1 MSRSKNTHI
10 REVWQDRL
18 FHIFNQI
25 LFAIILFIVI
35 YPLYFI
41 VIASFSDPSAVLNGE
56 VVFWPKDVSL
66 IGYSAIMEYT
76 RIWRGYMWSI
86 IYTVVGTALSVTLTM
101 LLAYALSCQFVGKKL
116 VNWLVVFTMFFSG
129 GLIPTFLTMKNL
141 GLYNRPLIMILMGA
155 ISVWNTMIARTFIQ
169 TSLPQGLYEA
179 AQIDGASHAR
189 YFFQMVLPL
198 SSTIIAV
205 LCVYYAVGRWNDYFT
220 ALIYVADRSKSP
232 LQILAAADRASPD
245 TGNAYHIRLRLRRG
259 AGRRLRQRQR
269 GAAHS
274 QLGKVLLH
282 NNLHR
287 TGGSALHIP
296 SGLLRKGRYD
306 RLYKGLALF
315 RRSCA

>member
-25 LFAIILFIVI
+25 LFVIILFIVI

-116 VNWLVVFTMFFSG
+116 VNWLIVFTMFFSG

-189 YFFQMVLPL
+189 YFFQIVLPL

-220 ALIYVADRSKSP
+220 ALIYLKNTEYWP
-232 LQILAAADRASPD
+232 LQTVLRQILATLTISGSDYAEALGDDFANASE
-245 TGNAYHIRLRLRRG
+245 A
-259 AGRRLRQRQR
+259 QRI
-269 GAAHS
+269 ANSVKYCSIIISTAPAV
-274 QLGKVLLH
+274 VLYIFLQDYFVK
-282 NNLHR
+282 
-287 TGGSALHIP
+287 GVMIGSI
-296 SGLLRKGRYD
+296 KG
-306 RLYKGLALF
+306 
-315 RRSCA
+315 

>member
-1 MSRSKNTHI
+1 MSRSKKTHI

-18 FHIFNQI
+18 FHIFNQV
-25 LFAIILFIVI
+25 LFVIILFIVI

-116 VNWLVVFTMFFSG
+116 INWLVVFTMFFSG

-189 YFFQMVLPL
+189 YFFQIVLPL

-220 ALIYVADRSKSP
+220 ALIYLKNTEYWP
-232 LQILAAADRASPD
+232 LQTVLRQILATLTISGSDYAEALGDDFANASE
-245 TGNAYHIRLRLRRG
+245 A
-259 AGRRLRQRQR
+259 QRI
-269 GAAHS
+269 ANSVKYCSIIISTVPAV
-274 QLGKVLLH
+274 VLYIFLQDYFVK
-282 NNLHR
+282 
-287 TGGSALHIP
+287 GVMIGSI
-296 SGLLRKGRYD
+296 KG
-306 RLYKGLALF
+306 
-315 RRSCA
+315 

>member
-25 LFAIILFIVI
+25 LFVIILFIVI

-116 VNWLVVFTMFFSG
+116 INWLIVFTMFFSG

-155 ISVWNTMIARTFIQ
+155 ISVWNTLIARTFIQ

-189 YFFQMVLPL
+189 YFFQIVLPL

-220 ALIYVADRSKSP
+220 ALIYLKNTEYWP
-232 LQILAAADRASPD
+232 LQTVLRQILATLTISGSDYAEALGDDFANASE
-245 TGNAYHIRLRLRRG
+245 A
-259 AGRRLRQRQR
+259 QRI
-269 GAAHS
+269 ANSVKYCSIIISTVPAV
-274 QLGKVLLH
+274 VLYIFLQDYFVK
-282 NNLHR
+282 
-287 TGGSALHIP
+287 GVMIGSI
-296 SGLLRKGRYD
+296 KG
-306 RLYKGLALF
+306 
-315 RRSCA
+315 

>member
-25 LFAIILFIVI
+25 LFVIILFIVI

-76 RIWRGYMWSI
+76 RIWRGYMWYI

-116 VNWLVVFTMFFSG
+116 INWLIVFTMFFSG

-189 YFFQMVLPL
+189 YFFQIVLPL

-220 ALIYVADRSKSP
+220 ALIYLKNTEYWP
-232 LQILAAADRASPD
+232 LQTVLRQILATLTISGSDYAEALGDDFANASE
-245 TGNAYHIRLRLRRG
+245 A
-259 AGRRLRQRQR
+259 QRI
-269 GAAHS
+269 ANSVKYCSIIISTVPAV
-274 QLGKVLLH
+274 VLYIFLQDYFVK
-282 NNLHR
+282 
-287 TGGSALHIP
+287 GVMIGSI
-296 SGLLRKGRYD
+296 KG
-306 RLYKGLALF
+306 
-315 RRSCA
+315 

>member
-116 VNWLVVFTMFFSG
+116 IKWLVVFTMFFSG

-220 ALIYVADRSKSP
+220 ALIYLKNTEYWP
-232 LQILAAADRASPD
+232 LQTVLRQILATLTISGSDYAEALGDDFANASE
-245 TGNAYHIRLRLRRG
+245 A
-259 AGRRLRQRQR
+259 QRI
-269 GAAHS
+269 ANSVKYCSIIISTVPAV
-274 QLGKVLLH
+274 VLYIFLQDYFVK
-282 NNLHR
+282 
-287 TGGSALHIP
+287 GVMIGSI
-296 SGLLRKGRYD
+296 KG
-306 RLYKGLALF
+306 
-315 RRSCA
+315 

>member
-220 ALIYVADRSKSP
+220 ALIYLKNTEYWP
-232 LQILAAADRASPD
+232 LQTVLRQILATLTISGSDYAEALGDDFANASE
-245 TGNAYHIRLRLRRG
+245 A
-259 AGRRLRQRQR
+259 QRI
-269 GAAHS
+269 ANSVKYCSIIISTVPAV
-274 QLGKVLLH
+274 VLYIFLQDYFVK
-282 NNLHR
+282 
-287 TGGSALHIP
+287 GVMIGSI
-296 SGLLRKGRYD
+296 KG
-306 RLYKGLALF
+306 
-315 RRSCA
+315 

>member
-25 LFAIILFIVI
+25 LFVIILFIVI

-101 LLAYALSCQFVGKKL
+101 LAYALSCQFVGKKL
-116 VNWLVVFTMFFSG
+116 VNWLIVFTMFFSG

-189 YFFQMVLPL
+189 YFFQIVLPL

-220 ALIYVADRSKSP
+220 ALIYLKNTEYWP
-232 LQILAAADRASPD
+232 LQTVLRQILATLTISGSDYAEALGDDFANASE
-245 TGNAYHIRLRLRRG
+245 A
-259 AGRRLRQRQR
+259 QRI
-269 GAAHS
+269 ANSVKYCSIIISTVPAV
-274 QLGKVLLH
+274 VLYIFLQDYFVK
-282 NNLHR
+282 
-287 TGGSALHIP
+287 GVMIGSI
-296 SGLLRKGRYD
+296 KG
-306 RLYKGLALF
+306 
-315 RRSCA
+315 

>member
-25 LFAIILFIVI
+25 LFVIILFIVI

-189 YFFQMVLPL
+189 YFFQIVLPL

-220 ALIYVADRSKSP
+220 ALIYLKNTEYWP
-232 LQILAAADRASPD
+232 LQTVLRQILATLTISGSDYAEALGDDFANASE
-245 TGNAYHIRLRLRRG
+245 A
-259 AGRRLRQRQR
+259 QRI
-269 GAAHS
+269 ANSVKYCSIIISTVPAV
-274 QLGKVLLH
+274 VLYIFLQDYFVK
-282 NNLHR
+282 
-287 TGGSALHIP
+287 GVMIGSI
-296 SGLLRKGRYD
+296 KG
-306 RLYKGLALF
+306 
-315 RRSCA
+315 

>member
-25 LFAIILFIVI
+25 LFVIILFIVI

-116 VNWLVVFTMFFSG
+116 INWLVVFTMFFSG

-189 YFFQMVLPL
+189 YFFQIVLPL

-220 ALIYVADRSKSP
+220 ALIYLKNTEYWP
-232 LQILAAADRASPD
+232 LQTVLRQILATLTISGSDYAEALGDDFANASE
-245 TGNAYHIRLRLRRG
+245 A
-259 AGRRLRQRQR
+259 QRI
-269 GAAHS
+269 ANSVKYCSIIISTVPAV
-274 QLGKVLLH
+274 VLYIFLQDYFVK
-282 NNLHR
+282 
-287 TGGSALHIP
+287 GVMIGSI
-296 SGLLRKGRYD
+296 KG
-306 RLYKGLALF
+306 
-315 RRSCA
+315 

>member
-25 LFAIILFIVI
+25 LFVIILFIVI

-66 IGYSAIMEYT
+66 IGYNAIMEYT

-141 GLYNRPLIMILMGA
+141 GLYNRPLIMIMMGA

-189 YFFQMVLPL
+189 YFFQIVLPL

-220 ALIYVADRSKSP
+220 ALIYLKNTEYWP
-232 LQILAAADRASPD
+232 LQTVLRQILATLTISGSDYAEALGDDFANASE
-245 TGNAYHIRLRLRRG
+245 A
-259 AGRRLRQRQR
+259 QRI
-269 GAAHS
+269 ANSVKYCSIIISTVPAV
-274 QLGKVLLH
+274 VLYIFLQDYFVK
-282 NNLHR
+282 
-287 TGGSALHIP
+287 GVMIGSI
-296 SGLLRKGRYD
+296 KG
-306 RLYKGLALF
+306 
-315 RRSCA
+315 

>member
-116 VNWLVVFTMFFSG
+116 INWLVVFTMFFSG

-220 ALIYVADRSKSP
+220 ALIYLKNTEYWP
-232 LQILAAADRASPD
+232 LQTVLRQILATLTISGSDYAEALGDDFANASE
-245 TGNAYHIRLRLRRG
+245 A
-259 AGRRLRQRQR
+259 QRI
-269 GAAHS
+269 ANSVKYCSIIISTVPAV
-274 QLGKVLLH
+274 VLYIFLQDYFVK
-282 NNLHR
+282 
-287 TGGSALHIP
+287 GVMIGSI
-296 SGLLRKGRYD
+296 KG
-306 RLYKGLALF
+306 
-315 RRSCA
+315 

>member
-25 LFAIILFIVI
+25 LFVIILFIVI

-116 VNWLVVFTMFFSG
+116 INWLIVFTMFFSG

-189 YFFQMVLPL
+189 YFFQIVLPL

-220 ALIYVADRSKSP
+220 ALIYLKNTEYWP
-232 LQILAAADRASPD
+232 LQTVLRQILATLTISGSDYAEALGDDFANASE
-245 TGNAYHIRLRLRRG
+245 A
-259 AGRRLRQRQR
+259 QRI
-269 GAAHS
+269 ANSVKYCSIIISTVPAV
-274 QLGKVLLH
+274 VLYIFLQDYFVK
-282 NNLHR
+282 
-287 TGGSALHIP
+287 GVMIGSI
-296 SGLLRKGRYD
+296 KG
-306 RLYKGLALF
+306 
-315 RRSCA
+315 

>member
-25 LFAIILFIVI
+25 LFVVILFIVI

-116 VNWLVVFTMFFSG
+116 VNWLIVFTMFFSG

-189 YFFQMVLPL
+189 YFFQIVLPL

-220 ALIYVADRSKSP
+220 ALIYLKNTEYWP
-232 LQILAAADRASPD
+232 LQTVLRQILATLTISGSDYAEALGDDFANASE
-245 TGNAYHIRLRLRRG
+245 A
-259 AGRRLRQRQR
+259 QRI
-269 GAAHS
+269 ANSVKYCSIIISTVPAV
-274 QLGKVLLH
+274 VLYIFLQDYFVK
-282 NNLHR
+282 
-287 TGGSALHIP
+287 GVMIGSI
-296 SGLLRKGRYD
+296 KG
-306 RLYKGLALF
+306 
-315 RRSCA
+315 

>member
-1 MSRSKNTHI
+1 M
-10 REVWQDRL
+10 WQDRL

-25 LFAIILFIVI
+25 LFVIILFIVI

-116 VNWLVVFTMFFSG
+116 VNWLIVFTMFFSG

-189 YFFQMVLPL
+189 YFFQIVLPL

-220 ALIYVADRSKSP
+220 ALIYLKNTEYWP
-232 LQILAAADRASPD
+232 LQTVLRQILATLTISGSDYAEALGDDFANASE
-245 TGNAYHIRLRLRRG
+245 A
-259 AGRRLRQRQR
+259 QRI
-269 GAAHS
+269 ANSVKYCSIIISTVPAV
-274 QLGKVLLH
+274 VLYIFLQDYFVK
-282 NNLHR
+282 
-287 TGGSALHIP
+287 GVMIGSI
-296 SGLLRKGRYD
+296 KG
-306 RLYKGLALF
+306 
-315 RRSCA
+315 

>member
-25 LFAIILFIVI
+25 LFVIILFIVI

-86 IYTVVGTALSVTLTM
+86 IYTVVGTALSITLTM

-189 YFFQMVLPL
+189 YFFQIVLPL

-220 ALIYVADRSKSP
+220 ALIYLKNTEYWP
-232 LQILAAADRASPD
+232 LQTVLRQILATLTISGSDYAEALGDDFANASE
-245 TGNAYHIRLRLRRG
+245 A
-259 AGRRLRQRQR
+259 QRI
-269 GAAHS
+269 ANSVKYCSIIISTVPAV
-274 QLGKVLLH
+274 VLYIFLQDYFVK
-282 NNLHR
+282 
-287 TGGSALHIP
+287 GVMIGSI
-296 SGLLRKGRYD
+296 KG
-306 RLYKGLALF
+306 
-315 RRSCA
+315 

>member
-25 LFAIILFIVI
+25 LFVIILFIVI

-116 VNWLVVFTMFFSG
+116 INWLIVFTMFFSG

-179 AQIDGASHAR
+179 AQIAGASHAR
-189 YFFQMVLPL
+189 YFFQIVLPL

-220 ALIYVADRSKSP
+220 ALIYLKNTEYWP
-232 LQILAAADRASPD
+232 LQTVLRQILATLTISGSDYAEALGDDFANASE
-245 TGNAYHIRLRLRRG
+245 A
-259 AGRRLRQRQR
+259 QRI
-269 GAAHS
+269 ANSVKYCSIIISTVPAV
-274 QLGKVLLH
+274 VLYIFLQDYFVK
-282 NNLHR
+282 
-287 TGGSALHIP
+287 GVMIGSI
-296 SGLLRKGRYD
+296 KG
-306 RLYKGLALF
+306 
-315 RRSCA
+315 

>member
-25 LFAIILFIVI
+25 LFVIILFIVI

-66 IGYSAIMEYT
+66 IGYNAIMEYT

-116 VNWLVVFTMFFSG
+116 INWLIVFTMFFSG

-189 YFFQMVLPL
+189 YFFQIVLPL

-220 ALIYVADRSKSP
+220 ALIYLKNTEYWP
-232 LQILAAADRASPD
+232 LQTVLRQILATLTISGSDYAEALGDDFANASE
-245 TGNAYHIRLRLRRG
+245 A
-259 AGRRLRQRQR
+259 QRI
-269 GAAHS
+269 ANSVKYCSIIISTVPAV
-274 QLGKVLLH
+274 VLYIFLQDYFVK
-282 NNLHR
+282 
-287 TGGSALHIP
+287 GVMIGSI
-296 SGLLRKGRYD
+296 KG
-306 RLYKGLALF
+306 
-315 RRSCA
+315 

>member
-25 LFAIILFIVI
+25 LFVIILFIVI

-116 VNWLVVFTMFFSG
+116 INWLIVFTMFFSG

-189 YFFQMVLPL
+189 YFFQIVLPL
-198 SSTIIAV
+198 SSTISAV

-220 ALIYVADRSKSP
+220 ALIYLKNTEYWP
-232 LQILAAADRASPD
+232 LQTVLRQILATLTISGSDYAEALGDDFANASE
-245 TGNAYHIRLRLRRG
+245 A
-259 AGRRLRQRQR
+259 QRI
-269 GAAHS
+269 ANSVKYCSIIISTVPAV
-274 QLGKVLLH
+274 VLYIFLQDYFVK
-282 NNLHR
+282 
-287 TGGSALHIP
+287 GVMIGSI
-296 SGLLRKGRYD
+296 KG
-306 RLYKGLALF
+306 
-315 RRSCA
+315 

>member
-25 LFAIILFIVI
+25 LFIIILFIVI

-116 VNWLVVFTMFFSG
+116 INWLIVFTMFFSG

-189 YFFQMVLPL
+189 YFFQIVLPL

-220 ALIYVADRSKSP
+220 ALIYLKNTEYWP
-232 LQILAAADRASPD
+232 LQTVLRQILATLTISGSDYAEALGDDFANASE
-245 TGNAYHIRLRLRRG
+245 A
-259 AGRRLRQRQR
+259 QRI
-269 GAAHS
+269 ANSVKYCSIIISTVPAV
-274 QLGKVLLH
+274 VLYIFLQDYFVK
-282 NNLHR
+282 
-287 TGGSALHIP
+287 GVMIGSI
-296 SGLLRKGRYD
+296 KG
-306 RLYKGLALF
+306 
-315 RRSCA
+315 

>member
-220 ALIYVADRSKSP
+220 ALIYVKNTEYWP
-232 LQILAAADRASPD
+232 LQTVLRQILATLTISGSDYAEALGDDFANASE
-245 TGNAYHIRLRLRRG
+245 A
-259 AGRRLRQRQR
+259 QRI
-269 GAAHS
+269 ANSVKYCSIIISTVPAV
-274 QLGKVLLH
+274 VLYIFLQDYFVK
-282 NNLHR
+282 
-287 TGGSALHIP
+287 GVMIGSI
-296 SGLLRKGRYD
+296 KG
-306 RLYKGLALF
+306 
-315 RRSCA
+315 

>member
-25 LFAIILFIVI
+25 FFVIILFIVI

-116 VNWLVVFTMFFSG
+116 INWLIVFTMFFSG

-189 YFFQMVLPL
+189 YFFQIVLPL

-220 ALIYVADRSKSP
+220 ALIYLKNTEYWP
-232 LQILAAADRASPD
+232 LQTVLRQILATLTISGSDYAEALGDDFANASE
-245 TGNAYHIRLRLRRG
+245 A
-259 AGRRLRQRQR
+259 QRI
-269 GAAHS
+269 ANSVKYCSIIISTVPAV
-274 QLGKVLLH
+274 VLYIFLQDYFVK
-282 NNLHR
+282 
-287 TGGSALHIP
+287 GVMIGSI
-296 SGLLRKGRYD
+296 KG
-306 RLYKGLALF
+306 
-315 RRSCA
+315 

>member
-18 FHIFNQI
+18 FHIFNQM
-25 LFAIILFIVI
+25 LFVIILFIVI

-116 VNWLVVFTMFFSG
+116 VNWLIVFTMFFSG

-189 YFFQMVLPL
+189 YFFQIVLPL

-220 ALIYVADRSKSP
+220 ALIYLKNTEYWP
-232 LQILAAADRASPD
+232 LQTVLRQILATLTISGSDYAEALGDDFANASE
-245 TGNAYHIRLRLRRG
+245 A
-259 AGRRLRQRQR
+259 QRI
-269 GAAHS
+269 ANSVKYCSIIISTVPAV
-274 QLGKVLLH
+274 VLYIFLQDYFVK
-282 NNLHR
+282 
-287 TGGSALHIP
+287 GVMIGSI
-296 SGLLRKGRYD
+296 KG
-306 RLYKGLALF
+306 
-315 RRSCA
+315 

>member
-25 LFAIILFIVI
+25 LFVIILFIVI

-141 GLYNRPLIMILMGA
+141 GMYNRPLIMILMGA

-189 YFFQMVLPL
+189 YFFQIVLPL

-220 ALIYVADRSKSP
+220 ALIYLKNTEYWP
-232 LQILAAADRASPD
+232 LQTVLRQILATLTISGSDYAEALGDDFANASE
-245 TGNAYHIRLRLRRG
+245 A
-259 AGRRLRQRQR
+259 QRI
-269 GAAHS
+269 ANSVKYCSIIISTVPAV
-274 QLGKVLLH
+274 VLYIFLQDYFVK
-282 NNLHR
+282 
-287 TGGSALHIP
+287 GVMIGSI
-296 SGLLRKGRYD
+296 KG
-306 RLYKGLALF
+306 
-315 RRSCA
+315 

>member
-25 LFAIILFIVI
+25 LFVIILFIVI

-116 VNWLVVFTMFFSG
+116 VNWLIVFTMFFSG

-189 YFFQMVLPL
+189 YFFQIVLPL

-220 ALIYVADRSKSP
+220 ALIYLKNTEYWP
-232 LQILAAADRASPD
+232 LQTVLRQILATLTISGSDYAEALGDDFANASE
-245 TGNAYHIRLRLRRG
+245 A
-259 AGRRLRQRQR
+259 QRI
-269 GAAHS
+269 ANSVKYCSIIISTVPAV
-274 QLGKVLLH
+274 VLYMFLQDYFVK
-282 NNLHR
+282 
-287 TGGSALHIP
+287 GVMIGSI
-296 SGLLRKGRYD
+296 KG
-306 RLYKGLALF
+306 
-315 RRSCA
+315 

>member
-25 LFAIILFIVI
+25 LFVIILFIVI

-66 IGYSAIMEYT
+66 IGYNAIMEYT

-116 VNWLVVFTMFFSG
+116 INWLVVFTMFFSG

-189 YFFQMVLPL
+189 YFFQIVLPL

-220 ALIYVADRSKSP
+220 ALIYLKNTEYWP
-232 LQILAAADRASPD
+232 LQTVLRQILATLTISGSDYAEALGDDFANASE
-245 TGNAYHIRLRLRRG
+245 A
-259 AGRRLRQRQR
+259 QRI
-269 GAAHS
+269 ANSVKYCSIIISTVPAV
-274 QLGKVLLH
+274 VLYIFLQDYFVK
-282 NNLHR
+282 
-287 TGGSALHIP
+287 GVMIGSI
-296 SGLLRKGRYD
+296 KG
-306 RLYKGLALF
+306 
-315 RRSCA
+315 

>member
-25 LFAIILFIVI
+25 LFVIILFIVI

-116 VNWLVVFTMFFSG
+116 INWLVVFTMFFSG
-129 GLIPTFLTMKNL
+129 GLIPTFLIMKNL

-189 YFFQMVLPL
+189 YFFQIVLPL

-220 ALIYVADRSKSP
+220 ALIYLKNTEYWP
-232 LQILAAADRASPD
+232 LQTVLRQILATLTISGSDYAEALGDDFANASE
-245 TGNAYHIRLRLRRG
+245 A
-259 AGRRLRQRQR
+259 QRI
-269 GAAHS
+269 ANSVKYCSIIISTVPAV
-274 QLGKVLLH
+274 VLYIFLQDYFVK
-282 NNLHR
+282 
-287 TGGSALHIP
+287 GVMIGSI
-296 SGLLRKGRYD
+296 KG
-306 RLYKGLALF
+306 
-315 RRSCA
+315 

>member
-189 YFFQMVLPL
+189 YFFQIVLPL

-220 ALIYVADRSKSP
+220 ALIYLKNTEYWP
-232 LQILAAADRASPD
+232 LQTVLRQILATLTISGSDYAEALGDDFANASE
-245 TGNAYHIRLRLRRG
+245 A
-259 AGRRLRQRQR
+259 QRI
-269 GAAHS
+269 ANSVKYCSIIISTVPAV
-274 QLGKVLLH
+274 VLYIFLQDYFVK
-282 NNLHR
+282 
-287 TGGSALHIP
+287 GVMIGSI
-296 SGLLRKGRYD
+296 KG
-306 RLYKGLALF
+306 
-315 RRSCA
+315 

>member
-1 MSRSKNTHI
+1 MSRSKNTQI

-25 LFAIILFIVI
+25 LFVIILFIVI

-116 VNWLVVFTMFFSG
+116 VNWLIVFTMFFSG

-189 YFFQMVLPL
+189 YFFQIVLPL

-220 ALIYVADRSKSP
+220 ALIYLKNTEYWP
-232 LQILAAADRASPD
+232 LQTVLRQILATLTISGSDYAEALGDDFANASE
-245 TGNAYHIRLRLRRG
+245 A
-259 AGRRLRQRQR
+259 QRI
-269 GAAHS
+269 ANSVKYCSIIISTVPAV
-274 QLGKVLLH
+274 VLYIFLQDYFVK
-282 NNLHR
+282 
-287 TGGSALHIP
+287 GVMIGSI
-296 SGLLRKGRYD
+296 KG
-306 RLYKGLALF
+306 
-315 RRSCA
+315 

>member
-18 FHIFNQI
+18 FHIFNQT
-25 LFAIILFIVI
+25 LFVIILFIVI

-141 GLYNRPLIMILMGA
+141 GLYNRPLIMIMMGA

-189 YFFQMVLPL
+189 YFFQIVLPL

-220 ALIYVADRSKSP
+220 ALIYLKNTEYWP
-232 LQILAAADRASPD
+232 LQTVLRQILATLTISGSDYAEALGDDFANASE
-245 TGNAYHIRLRLRRG
+245 A
-259 AGRRLRQRQR
+259 QRI
-269 GAAHS
+269 ANSVKYCSIIISTVPAV
-274 QLGKVLLH
+274 VLYIFLQDYFVK
-282 NNLHR
+282 
-287 TGGSALHIP
+287 GVMIGSI
-296 SGLLRKGRYD
+296 KG
-306 RLYKGLALF
+306 
-315 RRSCA
+315 